1 MLADLGKAATCNIVA
16 EKNDKEG
23 GRLSVLSGDD
33 LILTTAKRCD
43 LLYIFCSMLEDSFL
57 GLVRGAPFLSVT
69 CFKTSKSQDTL
80 LTP

>member
-1 MLADLGKAATCNIVA
+1 M
-16 EKNDKEG
+16 
-23 GRLSVLSGDD
+23 LSGDD

-43 LLYIFCSMLEDSFL
+43 LLYIFCSMLEDYFL
-57 GLVRGAPFLSVT
+57 GLAYGAPSLSVT